1 MDPTPTRKELTHQR
15 IVEVASRAIRRA
27 GYQGVGVADLMKE
40 AGLTHGGFYA
50 HFKSRDAL
58 LVEAIEQAGR
68 DNAVVLQARQAQR
81 QAEGQSPLQ
90 ALLGAYLHA
99 DQLSRA
105 DRGCVV
111 AALASETPRQDDAVR
126 QAARQRA
133 EALVG
138 QVREALPPGVPTEE
152 AAVITAAMVGAVQLA
167 RVLGGEAGAA
177 LLARTHDTLIER
189 HDRPLR
195 RPGRAP
201 RPKG

>member
-50 HFKSRDAL
+50 LFKSRDAL

-68 DNAVVLQARQAQR
+68 DNAAVLQARQAQR

-99 DQLSRA
+99 DQLSST

-138 QVREALPPGVPTEE
+138 QVREALRPGVPTEE

-177 LLARTHDTLIER
+177 LLARTRDTLIER
-189 HDRPLR
+189 HDPPPR